1 MKKLLAFVLVMTI
14 ILSLSVVAY
23 AAPSPNK
30 HIDSGSGSSSASSG
44 TAVSSVDLPA
54 RTSRSVSSDDKASV
68 IANEKLSAEQ
78 RATVDEAISVVTGDG
93 ALPVESFLVLVD
105 GEGQGFVIVELNDG
119 EVVYVVYGKDNFSKF
134 GPSDLE
140 SAGGNLYKVPVDSD
154 VATLIIA
161 KEK

>member
-23 AAPSPNK
+23 AAPSPHK
-30 HIDSGSGSSSASSG
+30 DTDSDSSSGSSG

-54 RTSRSVSSDDKASV
+54 RTSRSVSGDDKASV

-93 ALPVESFLVLVD
+93 ALPVDSYLILVD

-140 SAGGNLYKVPVDSD
+140 SAGGNLYKVPVNPD

>member
-30 HIDSGSGSSSASSG
+30 HIDSGSSSGSSG

-54 RTSRSVSSDDKASV
+54 RTSRSVSGDDKANV

-140 SAGGNLYKVPVDSD
+140 SAGGNLYKVPVNPD

>member
-14 ILSLSVVAY
+14 ILSLSVAAY
-23 AAPSPNK
+23 AAPSPTK
-30 HIDSGSGSSSASSG
+30 GTGSSSGSSSSSVV
-44 TAVSSVDLPA
+44 VSSVDLPA
-54 RTSRSVSSDDKASV
+54 RTSRSVSSDDSRV
-68 IANEKLSAEQ
+68 TIITNDNLTAEQ

-93 ALPVESFLVLVD
+93 ALPVDSYLILVD
-105 GEGQGFVIVELNDG
+105 GEGQGFVIVELNEG

-140 SAGGNLYKVPVDSD
+140 SVGGNLYKVPVDPG

>member
-14 ILSLSVVAY
+14 ILSLSVAAY
-23 AAPSPNK
+23 AAPSPSK
-30 HIDSGSGSSSASSG
+30 GTGSSSSPVVV
-44 TAVSSVDLPA
+44 TSVDLPA
-54 RTSRSVSSDDKASV
+54 RTSRSVSSDDSRV
-68 IANEKLSAEQ
+68 TIIANEKLNAEQ
-78 RATVDEAISVVTGDG
+78 RATVDEAISVVTADG
-93 ALPVESFLVLVD
+93 ALPVDSYLILVD
-105 GEGQGFVIVELNDG
+105 GEGQAFVIVELNEG

-140 SAGGNLYKVPVDSD
+140 SVGGNLYKVPVNPD